1 MITAKRA
8 EYTNT
13 AHITFFSGN
22 WTIDGTSR
30 DIDYPGVDA
39 TGDHLQASSSPN
51 SFQTIITN
59 DDPTKSILIS
69 RITIFHGAREPG
81 ASFPYVGTFACEGAG
96 NDITVYST
104 NIIGSDFVSK
114 TLIALPPATD
124 LLHYSVLGPL
134 GARTYSAAI
143 NYTLIP
149 AVTGVS
155 TETTAAAAPSGGG
168 R

>member
-1 MITAKRA
+1 MIRTKRA
-8 EYTNT
+8 EYTDT

-30 DIDYPGVDA
+30 DVDYPGVDA
-39 TGDHLQASSSPN
+39 TGDHLQASSSSN

-69 RITIFHGAREPG
+69 RITVFHGTREAGVVP
-81 ASFPYVGTFACEGAG
+81 PYVGTFACEGAG
-96 NDITVYST
+96 NDIMVYST
-104 NIIGSDFVSK
+104 NTFGTDFVSK
-114 TLIALPPATD
+114 TLIALPPATN
-124 LLHYSVLGPL
+124 LLHYSILGPTEDK
-134 GARTYSAAI
+134 TYSAVI

-155 TETTAAAAPSGGG
+155 TETTVAAAPSGGG